1 MSTVWWRDDGLEGV
15 WWRGVERGGVGG
27 WVGRNEEQGDGGVTR
42 VCF

>member
-1 MSTVWWRDDGLEGV
+1 MLTVWWRKVRLEGV

-27 WVGRNEEQGDGGVTR
+27 WVEGTEEQGDGGVTR